1 MEKAIVISLVVLGL
15 FNLVLMAMIYDLM
28 VKVNEQSRKLSTS
41 FKSHED
47 WLFNQLYTMA
57 PGKVLRPDE
66 VEEMLVKQPAKV
78 YNPSKDPMREFKD
91 GLNDWF

>member
-28 VKVNEQSRKLSTS
+28 VKVNSLNNQMTS
-41 FKSHED
+41 NFKNLKE

-66 VEEMLVKQPAKV
+66 VEEMPVKQPAKI
-78 YNPSKDPMREFKD
+78 YNPANDPMREFKD